1 MKFKRKGN
9 LMKSKKTTKNR
20 KKVSSSMPLVTTSQK
35 VSGDPS
41 PAISPL
47 FYSTFSEVEKI
58 FHEVLNG
65 KARAIKIVHHS
76 SALLRSFKV
85 SASLCD
91 GKSYAKSGGP
101 FVRIDL
107 KPLTK

>member
-9 LMKSKKTTKNR
+9 LMESKKTTKNR
-20 KKVSSSMPLVTTSQK
+20 KK
-35 VSGDPS
+35 DN
-41 PAISPL
+41 PAAPGVPAAPAGGPL
-47 FYSTFSEVEKI
+47 FYSKFFEVEQLFYDI
-58 FHEVLNG
+58 LAG
-65 KARAIKIVHHS
+65 KARAIKINHHN
-76 SALLRSFKV
+76 LTLQRSFKV